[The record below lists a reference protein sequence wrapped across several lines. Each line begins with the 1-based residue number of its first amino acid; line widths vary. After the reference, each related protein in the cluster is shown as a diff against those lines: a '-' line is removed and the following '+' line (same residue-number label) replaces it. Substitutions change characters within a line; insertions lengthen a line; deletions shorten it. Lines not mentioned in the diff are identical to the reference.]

1 VFLLGGRAC
10 WASCSC
16 LRYACL
22 INFIVG
28 ERARTHTKHALLTT
42 KACVERHRRCDDRFN
57 NLHASVDVFNSVVK
71 ALQNAIEPV
80 FKALKFADEVGWGV
94 LDRGVLVHFA

>member
-1 VFLLGGRAC
+1 M
-10 WASCSC
+10 
-16 LRYACL
+16 

-71 ALQNAIEPV
+71 ALQSAIEPV